1 MFFSTFFHFSYAF
14 MPIQVED
21 NASTILFIAFIC
33 PLKSYFEDMGVFNG
47 KSQECSVFFYG
58 QVKKKKKFQYFLK
71 MIKLTI
77 KTFKKCSS

>member
-1 MFFSTFFHFSYAF
+1 

-47 KSQECSVFFYG
+47 KSQECSVFFMA
-58 QVKKKKKFQYFLK
+58 KLKKKKFS
-71 MIKLTI
+71 
-77 KTFKKCSS
+77 TFFKND